1 LLPCPKDSSAVSV
14 NQLPIDD
21 VLGNSVSRLGFVE
34 IKILALCYVPDLT
47 PPLAV
52 RENGYDQQRKG
63 TTQQANPKPLSAAE
77 PFVICNISARNGAS
91 RPKEEQEYSCNYI
104 YGYSYI

>member
-1 LLPCPKDSSAVSV
+1 MHCSSYVLLPCPKDSSAVSV

-47 PPLAV
+47 PPLAF
-52 RENGYDQQRKG
+52 RHNGCKKKAKG
-63 TTQQANPKPLSAAE
+63 TTHQANPKELKGAIPFSLGNGSAPDTA
-77 PFVICNISARNGAS
+77 NKTSD
-91 RPKEEQEYSCNYI
+91 K
-104 YGYSYI
+104 